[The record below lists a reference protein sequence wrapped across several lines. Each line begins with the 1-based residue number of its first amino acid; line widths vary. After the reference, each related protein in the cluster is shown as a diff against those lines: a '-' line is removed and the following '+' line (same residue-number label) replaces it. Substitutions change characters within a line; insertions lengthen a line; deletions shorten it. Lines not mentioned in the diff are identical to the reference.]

1 MRGILKL
8 GVAAVALAVGVLGA
22 RTSYALIDD
31 PFTSYTQPANA
42 LIMPF
47 DATTGH
53 QTFLLVSNVAGI
65 SPSGIGGVS
74 THWSFWSDACDH
86 LGDVDICL
94 TLNDTVVVDPTKIQA
109 IDAGNNGIGPIINLS
124 GDRGFLTVT
133 AFATDETC
141 GDPSIEG
148 FTLVDDA
155 IVGTYTF
162 ASTVTGASSGNDA
175 IGLGTD
181 PTNSF
186 TDLPDFLLSPTS
198 TSGFL
203 DLQTF
208 NPETLD
214 NSIVVLIGVKEN
226 AGKLAGEVGPV
237 TSNITANANFVDNTE
252 VSTSLPDV
260 KFSCALFSSL
270 IPGATNLIPSTV
282 SVLSSGIYRM
292 TNIQNGSKPVGGSAS
307 GGNDTFVYGVHG
319 QAVGQFG
326 GSSNA
331 KYSVL

>member
-22 RTSYALIDD
+22 RTSHALVDD

-42 LIMPF
+42 LVMPF

-65 SPSGIGGVS
+65 SSSGIGGVT
-74 THWSFWSDACDH
+74 THWSFWSDSCDH
-86 LGDVDICL
+86 LGDVAICL
-94 TLNDTVVVDPTKIQA
+94 TLNDTVVVDPTKVQA

-124 GDRGFLTVT
+124 GNRGFLTVT
-133 AFATDETC
+133 AYDTDETC

-148 FTLVDDA
+148 FTLVD
-155 IVGTYTF
+155 
-162 ASTVTGASSGNDA
+162 DA

-186 TDLPDFLLSPTS
+186 TDLPDFLLSPSS

-203 DLQTF
+203 DIQTF

-214 NSIVVLIGVKEN
+214 NSIVVLIGVKEL

-237 TSNITANANFVDNTE
+237 TSSITANANFVDNTE

-270 IPGATNLIPSTV
+270 IPGADNLIPDTV
-282 SVLSSGIYRM
+282 SVLSSGIYRL

-307 GGNDTFVYGVHG
+307 GGNDTFVYGIHG